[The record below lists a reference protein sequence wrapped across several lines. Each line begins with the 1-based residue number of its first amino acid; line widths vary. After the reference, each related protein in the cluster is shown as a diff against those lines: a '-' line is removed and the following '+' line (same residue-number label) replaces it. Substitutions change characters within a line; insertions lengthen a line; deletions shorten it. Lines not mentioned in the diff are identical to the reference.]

1 MASRTRIV
9 VACGAA
15 VLVAAVIAATIASA
29 MSEPPEMIPVGVV
42 PKSWQPGDKFQF
54 HLMRRFSSSPPCSVS
69 GETELPAGARPGQ
82 EVRVDLKRYPDAHAC
97 VQQLHYDV
105 RRLILRVLFLV
116 LASMMVLTIL
126 SVCSCLG
133 LHEDADDDQP
143 FVITESHL
151 AAATRLQLFWR
162 ARAARTAASELQRSR
177 LAAVDALPDN
187 FRCPITLELMEDP
200 TILAQSGISY
210 ERAALEAALARR
222 PGVCPASGRT
232 FAGPPSLTPN
242 HALRG
247 LIQDAR
253 AAVASAP
260 RRRKKKKKQKRRP
273 AEENRTAKASAVPS
287 RGGLETAWSSL
298 RLAFRLVWNHV
309 DLLFL
314 LALCLLHA
322 SKQDV
327 DKRFSEWVSAVAG
340 EGWIFWFARMFLGPH
355 IIFDYAT
362 AIVIFQVLMFP
373 KLTVFERWAKFRWS
387 HLYVYTLLSWRWIYT
402 LLTCPWYGRAA
413 LRGLRDTHLSNVVYL
428 SRYTNQPGSK
438 AIVESEKFSTLLASR
453 ISTAL
458 VLSLVMVE
466 AVYIILCTAQLVAA
480 PVLLLLVVF
489 PFAFRDQAAHGE
501 VVDAELADFR
511 GNPDEYKAL
520 WLEK

>member
-29 MSEPPEMIPVGVV
+29 MSEPTEIIPVGVV

-54 HLMRRFSSSPPCSVS
+54 HLLIPPSCNVS

-105 RRLILRVLFLV
+105 RRLLLRVLFLF

-314 LALCLLHA
+314 LALCPLHA
-322 SKQDV
+322 SKQMWTSAFQSGSLQWRARAGLFGSRECSSDLTS
-327 DKRFSEWVSAVAG
+327 FS
-340 EGWIFWFARMFLGPH
+340 IMPPRL
-355 IIFDYAT
+355 
-362 AIVIFQVLMFP
+362 
-373 KLTVFERWAKFRWS
+373 
-387 HLYVYTLLSWRWIYT
+387 
-402 LLTCPWYGRAA
+402 
-413 LRGLRDTHLSNVVYL
+413 
-428 SRYTNQPGSK
+428 
-438 AIVESEKFSTLLASR
+438 
-453 ISTAL
+453 
-458 VLSLVMVE
+458 
-466 AVYIILCTAQLVAA
+466 
-480 PVLLLLVVF
+480 
-489 PFAFRDQAAHGE
+489 
-501 VVDAELADFR
+501 
-511 GNPDEYKAL
+511 
-520 WLEK
+520 